1 MRDSNLL
8 IVLRPIEDGTARFI
22 GESCIYIL
30 GLPINKTLAGD
41 YWDLHGDWDRRNENW
56 YPIDFEKKENWKSIR
71 IIWRVFKSGDEK
83 GPPGA

>member
-30 GLPINKTLAGD
+30 GLPINETLAGD

-71 IIWRVFKSGDEK
+71 IIGRVFKSGDEK